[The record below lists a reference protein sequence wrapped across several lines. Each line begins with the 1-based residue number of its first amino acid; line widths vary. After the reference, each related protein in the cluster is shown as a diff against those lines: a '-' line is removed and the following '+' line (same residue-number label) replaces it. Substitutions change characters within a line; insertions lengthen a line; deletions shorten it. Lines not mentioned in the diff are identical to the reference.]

1 MTAFSVGARS
11 YVVVRYRM
19 LLFEDRVEEVGG
31 TLLGLEIRR
40 LFFDEVQCATVHR
53 GSAVLE
59 VLGWGLGVVLL
70 AAGGVAAYVGGLPWL
85 LLGLGVAALA
95 ALLGAA
101 HAAMRPPYILVLRT
115 ADQVLETRLSRDPA
129 RRAAVLGR
137 LVRAIEPFQRGHAP
151 PVPPA

>member
-1 MTAFSVGARS
+1 MTGFSVGSRS

-59 VLGWGLGVVLL
+59 VLAWGVGAVLL
-70 AAGGVAAYVGGLPWL
+70 ASGGVAAYLGGMPWV

-95 ALLGAA
+95 AVLGAA
-101 HAAMRPPYILVLRT
+101 HAAMRPPYVLVLRT
-115 ADQVLETRLSRDPA
+115 ADQALETRLSRDPT
-129 RRAAVLGR
+129 RRASVLGR
-137 LVRAIEPFQRGHAP
+137 LVRTIEPYQRGHAP
-151 PVPPA
+151 ALPPA